1 MSVTSAIGFSAA
13 FAAMSFVAGSAPLPI
28 VRTVYVTVTDASG
41 AAVPG
46 LAAADFTITEGGTDR
61 QVQKAAP
68 ATARMHL
75 TVMVEEWLAD
85 DSVRTGIFLF
95 AKRLQPFAKTAVI
108 AIGHRT
114 TTLADYTTDLNAIA
128 AGLNRF
134 SLLPQAQSN
143 FTEALLDV
151 TQTVERQ
158 RPERP
163 VIVVV
168 TRAVNRDGGAS
179 AKDVLD
185 HLRQSGAML
194 YAVAIVDAPT
204 TSEQLPTVGVEGDR
218 LVAEPSRR
226 EEVPGRGDEAVR
238 RPSAGG
244 HGEGRR
250 AEGAAADRGRLEQPV
265 RDSVHVARRRQARPP
280 ADRQRQAVRR
290 LPARADSACGSVA

>member
-226 EEVPGRGDEAVR
+226 EEVLEGGTKQSGGRALEVR
-238 RPSAGG
+238 AKAGVP
-244 HGEGRR
+244 R
-250 AEGAAADRGRLEQPV
+250 ALQQIAADLSSQYVIQYTLPDGVKP
-265 RDSVHVARRRQARPP
+265 D
-280 ADRQRQAVRR
+280 RR
-290 LPARADSACGSVA
+290 LTVSLKRTGIALRAPTLIPDR